1 MKEKPISMC
10 YTLPLYVTEVKTATG
25 YFFLSIWV
33 AHRILTQLQMSL
45 VTELLAFL
53 WQLHGNLTIFLA
65 L

>member
-10 YTLPLYVTEVKTATG
+10 YTLPLYVRSETATG

>member
-10 YTLPLYVTEVKTATG
+10 YTLPLYVTEVKLRLVI
-25 YFFLSIWV
+25 FFLSIWV

-53 WQLHGNLTIFLA
+53 WQLHGNLMIFLA